1 MSALRLAAVSF
12 AATTFATALATTARA
27 QTAGSA
33 DAAVKTAPT
42 IDAALYSTRGDE
54 KAHLLR
60 LPDLE
65 PIASYDTGA
74 GAHELAISADGRY
87 ALGSAYGGPG
97 PGHQPADHRIFVLD
111 LPAGTRARMVELD
124 GAKRPND
131 LAFLG
136 SSTVAMGTIEMPP
149 RLLRLDAATGAVE
162 TFDLEHKTNH
172 MLALS
177 PDGKSCFVSHVIP
190 GGVTRFDVSAGKAAG
205 HARVP
210 DGAEGIACAARG
222 EDLHVW
228 VGCARTDKIVVVDGR
243 TLEVL
248 HELARP
254 GFPFRVKASPD
265 GSCIAVSCPK
275 SGEVVIHDAA
285 EPLREPAVVD
295 VRAEF
300 AESAPT
306 SIAWSPDGTLVL
318 AVVNGATDHVVAI
331 DAKTA
336 KITARVEAAGP
347 IADALTAGRVQP
359 PASSR

>member
-12 AATTFATALATTARA
+12 AATATIATTSLA
-27 QTAGSA
+27 QTAASA
-33 DAAVKTAPT
+33 EAPAKTAPT
-42 IDAALYSTRGDE
+42 VDAALYSTRGDD

-60 LPDLE
+60 LPDLA
-65 PIASYDTGA
+65 PIATYDAGA

-124 GAKRPND
+124 TAKRPND

-136 SSTVAMGTIEMPP
+136 ESTLAMGTIEMPP
-149 RLLRLDAATGAVE
+149 RLLRLDAATGALE

-172 MLALS
+172 MLALA
-177 PDGKSCFVSHVIP
+177 PDAKTCFVSHVIP
-190 GGVTRFDVSAGKAAG
+190 GGVTRFDVAAGKAVG
-205 HARVP
+205 YARVP
-210 DGAEGIACAARG
+210 DGAEGIACVARG

-228 VGCARTDKIVVVDGR
+228 IGCARTDKLVVVDGR

-265 GSCIAVSCPK
+265 GSRIAVSYPK

-285 EPLREPAVVD
+285 EPKREPAVVD

-318 AVVNGATDHVVAI
+318 AVVNGPTDHVIAI

-336 KITARVEAAGP
+336 KITAKAEAAGP
-347 IADALTAGRVQP
+347 IADALTAGRVQAP
-359 PASSR
+359 KTTR